1 MLRLLHS
8 VWTTESLQGEGTFW
22 TKGEI
27 LLDVEET
34 DNKREQY
41 EVIESHFPAKSSL
54 VYIAK

>member
-8 VWTTESLQGEGTFW
+8 LWTESLQGEEIFW

-34 DNKREQY
+34 DIKREQY